1 MSKKNRRNRAKRRY
15 VNRQERSGPTRE
27 TLAKLPIDPFPLWE
41 KLGERDGGLEPQ
53 QTTALLEIVDA
64 FNSVTGKL
72 GYKPMVFERRVPGAL
87 RDMTPAET
95 RAWETWFSW
104 AIHFE
109 ARTGI
114 TGFRAAQWVLKRDRK
129 TNAGDRA
136 DPRLALAADLWRTI
150 SSDYDRGVTVSAADY
165 HPAIDRTPP
174 EPERTRIRTWAQP
187 APA

>member
-27 TLAKLPIDPFPLWE
+27 TLAKLPVDPFPIWE
-41 KLGERDGGLEPQ
+41 KLGEADGGLEPQ

-64 FNSVTGKL
+64 FNSVSGKL
-72 GYKPMVFERRVPGAL
+72 GYKPMVFERRVPGAQ
-87 RDMTPAET
+87 RDMTPVET
-95 RAWETWFSW
+95 RAWEMWFSW

-129 TNAGDRA
+129 TNAGDTA
-136 DPRLALAADLWRTI
+136 EPWMPAAANLWRTI
-150 SSDYDRGVTVSAADY
+150 ASDYGKGADIRSPNY
-165 HPAIDRTPP
+165 HPAIDAPP
-174 EPERTRIRTWAQP
+174 ADPDKVRIRTWAQP